1 MEYFRVKDK
10 VKWVEF
16 RDFVVSLDKRFSKD
30 NGVMFEVGEG
40 AVNVYIACEN
50 PAFAVEIAKKYPL
63 VREMPPISLLRFA
76 SDVQYGHLGEPE
88 LFDF

>member
-16 RDFVVSLDKRFSKD
+16 RDFVVSLDKRFLKD

-63 VREMPPISLLRFA
+63 VREMPPIPLLRFA
-76 SDVQYGHLGEPE
+76 SHIQYGYVGREE
-88 LFDF
+88 LFDV